1 MMEPTRLII
10 HDFVLSLPSF
20 HMAIHELKEIVP
32 MHWHDFYEL
41 SYVISGSGTQNLNG
55 TVQPLAKGVFMLLTP
70 ADFHEVMPD
79 EGNILR
85 KFNVIFKEDM
95 LEPELASLLFQDL
108 SHKMVV
114 LDEADFTA
122 IEADFN
128 RLWMEYSSNQEG
140 RRVGVRSTLN
150 RLLLDLFRKSEVKMT
165 KDGSQD
171 ITNETIRRALIFIQH
186 HFREKLTLQEAAAR
200 VNLSPNYFSEQFR
213 KETGITF
220 QGYLLALRLEYARS
234 LLSASTLSI
243 TEICFTSG
251 FHTLS
256 HFERAFKRKFGQT
269 PRGGKMK
276 LAH

>member
-10 HDFVLSLPSF
+10 HDFVMSLPSF
-20 HMAIHELKEIVP
+20 HMAIHELKENVP

-41 SYVISGSGTQNLNG
+41 SYVISGTGSHNLNG
-55 TVQPLAKGVFMLLTP
+55 TVQPLAQGVFMLLTP
-70 ADFHEVMPD
+70 ADFHEVKPD
-79 EGNILR
+79 EGKVLR

-95 LEPELASLLFQDL
+95 LDPELASLLFQDL
-108 SHKMVV
+108 SHSMVA
-114 LDEADFTA
+114 LDESDCAA
-122 IEADFN
+122 IEADFT

-150 RLLLDLFRKSEVKMT
+150 RLLLDLFRKSEGKMT
-165 KDGSQD
+165 KDGPQS
-171 ITNETIRRALIFIQH
+171 ITNETIRRALVFIQH
-186 HFREKLTLQEAAAR
+186 HFREKLTLHEVAAR

-213 KETGITF
+213 KETGITY
-220 QGYLLALRLEYARS
+220 QGYILELRLDYARS

-269 PRGGKMK
+269 PREVR
-276 LAH
+276 